1 MTWGPE
7 HFFPYPASRIYSLLR
22 STLKCL
28 CIYIFIFILRWT
40 SAYIRMY
47 TQRGGGGTNLAPVG
61 GCLGFL
67 FPISGS
73 AGRTRPLHELRDLHN
88 EKSM

>member
-1 MTWGPE
+1 M
-7 HFFPYPASRIYSLLR
+7 L
-22 STLKCL
+22 
-28 CIYIFIFILRWT
+28 ILGCT
-40 SAYIRMY
+40 PKG
-47 TQRGGGGTNLAPVG
+47 GGGGTNLAPVG

-88 EKSM
+88 EKSKRRLNRTNFSI